1 MNDRP
6 SRDAALNDPAFLD
19 LIAAWHDNL
28 ELSAERQAELLARLR
43 DDPALRRHLAE
54 QIGFDG
60 LVRAVQ
66 APEARWLKLE
76 DRLGTAA
83 DDDTAM
89 EDAVMAAIAGER
101 SLAADRRAG
110 KHRSSRAWLW
120 SPRLFAAALA
130 FGLVI
135 AGGIVFVASQLRG
148 KTEPPVAA
156 EQAAA
161 EPVAE
166 PQPQRHLATVTKT
179 RFLLA
184 ANSERPLMA
193 GLPLAAGRVAILG
206 GAVELTIRN
215 GVVIVLEGPGDIE
228 LKDDMQAFLHDGSA
242 VVRVPKGMS
251 GFRLD
256 TASTDVLDLGTE
268 FAVRVLPDRQTD
280 VQVYDGA
287 VVATGNS
294 GAAGSRFP
302 QRLEMGQ
309 AARFSPSPEQPPQPI
324 AYAEERFVRRIESDP
339 GIDLANGLPPAGAPD
354 EARDLRRLFGAP
366 RHESIAVSR
375 PARPIVIDGRLDDWQ
390 SAKGFTSTLDD
401 SDDTAEWI
409 DGRMMYD
416 DECLY
421 IAASVGDPAP
431 LRNTFDPAIDAL
443 AAWRGGGLQVR
454 VSTDREQGWPVVANS
469 PNYFSMRKLVPTPE
483 QKAAAENP
491 RLAHLTMWFHAPSK
505 TPCLTI
511 AYGMLLNQIAVNPS
525 GFRGAFAPSPGGR
538 GYTLEYAIPWRL
550 LNCDRDPPQP
560 GDTLAAAWQV
570 TFSDEGGRLWRDQ
583 IVELRNAAEP
593 PRIFVWER
601 AATWGRAEYQP

>member
-1 MNDRP
+1 MNDRS
-6 SRDAALNDPAFLD
+6 SRDSTLNDPAFLE
-19 LIAAWHDNL
+19 LIAAWHDNV

-54 QIGFDG
+54 QIEFDG

-76 DRLGTAA
+76 DRLGPPA
-83 DDDTAM
+83 DGGNGM
-89 EDAVMAAIAGER
+89 EDAVMAAIQRGRSPAGHR
-101 SLAADRRAG
+101 
-110 KHRSSRAWLW
+110 RSSLSWLR
-120 SPRLFAAALA
+120 SVGFYAASVALGLVLAGGLA
-130 FGLVI
+130 FV
-135 AGGIVFVASQLRG
+135 AGWQRG
-148 KTEPPVAA
+148 AEDAPVADA
-156 EQAAA
+156 PAA
-161 EPVAE
+161 EP
-166 PQPQRHLATVTKT
+166 PSTSPLATVTKT

-184 ANSERPLMA
+184 AADSNQLIEGKPLD
-193 GLPLAAGRVAILG
+193 AGRVAIVA
-206 GAVELTIRN
+206 GAVEFTIRN

-228 LKDDMQAFLHDGSA
+228 LKDDMRAFLHGGSA

-251 GFRLD
+251 GFQLD
-256 TASTDVLDLGTE
+256 TPSTDVLDLGTE
-268 FAVRVLPDRQTD
+268 FAVRVAPDLVTD

-287 VVATGNS
+287 VVATGRQGPAS
-294 GAAGSRFP
+294 AKFP

-309 AARFSPSPEQPPQPI
+309 AARFSPSLDQDPQPI
-324 AYAEERFVRRIESDP
+324 RYADERFVRRIESDQ
-339 GIDLANGLPPAGAPD
+339 GIEQLPHALPRPSTPQ
-354 EARDLRRLFGAP
+354 EAQEQRRLFGAP
-366 RHESIAVSR
+366 KCDSIVVSR
-375 PARPIVIDGRLDDWQ
+375 PSGAVVIDGRLDEWQ
-390 SAKGFTSTLDD
+390 RVAGFTASLDG
-401 SDDTAEWI
+401 SEACPEWV

-421 IAASVGDPAP
+421 IAAAIGDPAP
-431 LRNTFDPAIDAL
+431 LRNTFDPELDAF

-469 PNYFSMRKLVPTPE
+469 PNYFGMRQLVPTPE

-491 RLAHLTMWFHAPSK
+491 RLAHLTMWFHAPSN

-511 AYGMLLNQIAVNPS
+511 AHGMLVEQIVVNPS
-525 GFRGAFAPSPGGR
+525 GFRAAFAPVPGGR

-550 LNCDRDPPQP
+550 LNCENDPPRP

-570 TFSDEGGRLWRDQ
+570 YFSDAGGRLWRDQ

>member
-1 MNDRP
+1 MNDRS
-6 SRDAALNDPAFLD
+6 SRDSTLNDPAFLE

-54 QIGFDG
+54 QIEFDG

-76 DRLGTAA
+76 DRLGPPA
-83 DDDTAM
+83 DGGNGM
-89 EDAVMAAIAGER
+89 EDAVMAAIQRGRSPAGHR
-101 SLAADRRAG
+101 
-110 KHRSSRAWLW
+110 RSSLSWLR
-120 SPRLFAAALA
+120 SVGFYAASVALGLVLAGGLA
-130 FGLVI
+130 FV
-135 AGGIVFVASQLRG
+135 AGWQRG
-148 KTEPPVAA
+148 AEDAPVADA
-156 EQAAA
+156 PAA
-161 EPVAE
+161 EP
-166 PQPQRHLATVTKT
+166 PSTSPLATVTKT

-184 ANSERPLMA
+184 AADSNQLMEGKPLD
-193 GLPLAAGRVAILG
+193 AGRVAILA
-206 GAVELTIRN
+206 GAVEFTIRN

-228 LKDDMQAFLHDGSA
+228 LKDDMRAFLHAGSA

-268 FAVRVLPDRQTD
+268 FAVRVMPDRMTD

-287 VVATGNS
+287 VVATGNL
-294 GAAGSRFP
+294 GAAASRFP

-309 AARFSPSPEQPPQPI
+309 AARFSPSPEQPPQTI
-324 AYAEERFVRRIESDP
+324 AYAEERFVRQIESDP
-339 GIDLANGLPPAGAPD
+339 GIELGYGLPTAGAAQ

-375 PARPIVIDGRLDDWQ
+375 PARPVVIDGRLDDWQ
-390 SAKGFTSTLDD
+390 SAKGFTSTLDG
-401 SDDTAEWI
+401 SDDAAEWI

-431 LRNTFDPAIDAL
+431 LRNTFDPAVDAF

-469 PNYFSMRKLVPTPE
+469 PNYFGMRQLVPTPE

-505 TPCLTI
+505 TPCLSI
-511 AYGMLLNQIAVNPS
+511 AHGMLVEQIAVNPS
-525 GFRGAFAPSPGGR
+525 GFRGGFAPSPGGR

-550 LNCDRDPPQP
+550 LNSDRDPPRP

-570 TFSDEGGRLWRDQ
+570 SFSDEDGRLWRDQ
-583 IVELRNAAEP
+583 IVELRNTAELA
-593 PRIFVWER
+593 RIFIWER

>member
-1 MNDRP
+1 MNDR
-6 SRDAALNDPAFLD
+6 SARDAALNDPAFLE

-76 DRLGTAA
+76 DRLGHAA
-83 DDDTAM
+83 DGDTVM

-101 SLAADRRAG
+101 SLATDQRAG
-110 KHRSSRAWLW
+110 KRRSSRSWLW

-130 FGLVI
+130 VGLVI
-135 AGGIVFVASQLRG
+135 AGGIAFVASQRRG

-156 EQAAA
+156 E
-161 EPVAE
+161 PIAE
-166 PQPQRHLATVTKT
+166 PQPQSHLATVTKT

-184 ANSERPLMA
+184 VDHEKSLLAGVPLD
-193 GLPLAAGRVAILG
+193 AGRVAILG

-228 LKDDMQAFLHDGSA
+228 LKDDMRAFLHAGSA

-268 FAVRVLPDRQTD
+268 FAVRVMPDRMTD

-287 VVATGNS
+287 VVATGNL
-294 GAAGSRFP
+294 GAAASRFP

-309 AARFSPSPEQPPQPI
+309 AARFSPSPEQPPQQI

-339 GIDLANGLPPAGAPD
+339 GVELGYGLPPAGAAQ
-354 EARDLRRLFGAP
+354 EARDLRRQFGDP

-390 SAKGFTSTLDD
+390 SAKGFTSTLDG
-401 SDDTAEWI
+401 SDDAAEWI

-431 LRNTFDPAIDAL
+431 LRNTFDPAVDAF
-443 AAWRGGGLQVR
+443 AAWRGGGVQVR

-469 PNYFSMRKLVPTPE
+469 PNYFGMRQLVPTPE

-505 TPCLTI
+505 TPCLSI
-511 AYGMLLNQIAVNPS
+511 AHGMLVEQIVVNPS
-525 GFRGAFAPSPGGR
+525 GFRGGFAPSPGGR

-550 LNCDRDPPQP
+550 LNCDRDPPRP

-570 TFSDEGGRLWRDQ
+570 SFSDEGGRLWRDQ

-593 PRIFVWER
+593 ARIFIWER
-601 AATWGRAEYQP
+601 AATWGRAEYRP

>member
-1 MNDRP
+1 MNDRS
-6 SRDAALNDPAFLD
+6 SRDAALNDPAFLE
-19 LIAAWHDNL
+19 LIAVWHDNL
-28 ELSAERQAELLARLR
+28 ELSAERQTELLARLR

-76 DRLGTAA
+76 DRLGPAA
-83 DDDTAM
+83 DGDTAM
-89 EDAVMAAIAGER
+89 EDAVMAAIEGGR
-101 SLAADRRAG
+101 SLAADHCAAER
-110 KHRSSRAWLW
+110 RSSLAWLW

-130 FGLVI
+130 VGLVI
-135 AGGIVFVASQLRG
+135 AGGIAFVASQRRG

-156 EQAAA
+156 E
-161 EPVAE
+161 PVAE
-166 PQPQRHLATVTKT
+166 PQPQDHLATVTKT

-184 ANSERPLMA
+184 VDPEKSLLAGVPLD
-193 GLPLAAGRVAILG
+193 AGRVAILG

-228 LKDDMQAFLHDGSA
+228 LKDDMRAFLHAGSA

-268 FAVRVLPDRQTD
+268 FAVRVMPDRMTD

-287 VVATGNS
+287 VVATGNL
-294 GAAGSRFP
+294 GAAASRFP

-309 AARFSPSPEQPPQPI
+309 AARFSPSPEQPPQQI

-339 GIDLANGLPPAGAPD
+339 GVEQLPHVLPRAGAAN
-354 EARDLRRLFGAP
+354 ESTELRRLFGAP

-375 PARPIVIDGRLDDWQ
+375 PARPVVIDGRLDDWQ
-390 SAKGFTSTLDD
+390 SAKGFTSTLDG
-401 SDDTAEWI
+401 SDDAAEWI

-416 DECLY
+416 DDCLY

-431 LRNTFDPAIDAL
+431 LRNTFDPTLDAF

-469 PNYFSMRKLVPTPE
+469 PNYFGMRQLVPTPE

-505 TPCLTI
+505 TPCLSI
-511 AYGMLLNQIAVNPS
+511 AHGMLVEQIAVNPS
-525 GFRGAFAPSPGGR
+525 GFRGGFAPSPGGR

-550 LNCDRDPPQP
+550 LNSDRDPPRP
-560 GDTLAAAWQV
+560 GDTLAAAWQLS
-570 TFSDEGGRLWRDQ
+570 FSDEGGRLWRDQ

-593 PRIFVWER
+593 ARIFVWER

>member
-6 SRDAALNDPAFLD
+6 SRDSTLNDPAFLE

-43 DDPALRRHLAE
+43 DDPALREHLAE
-54 QIGFDG
+54 QIGFEG

-76 DRLGTAA
+76 DRLGPAA

-101 SLAADRRAG
+101 SLATDQRAAER
-110 KHRSSRAWLW
+110 RSSLAWLW
-120 SPRLFAAALA
+120 SPRLLAAALA

-135 AGGIVFVASQLRG
+135 AGGIAFVASQLRG

-156 EQAAA
+156 ELAADP
-161 EPVAE
+161 E
-166 PQPQRHLATVTKT
+166 KS
-179 RFLLA
+179 LLA
-184 ANSERPLMA
+184 GVPLD
-193 GLPLAAGRVAILG
+193 AGRVAILG
-206 GAVELTIRN
+206 GAIELTIRN

-228 LKDDMQAFLHDGSA
+228 LKDDMRAFLHAGSA

-268 FAVRVLPDRQTD
+268 FAVRVMPDRMTD

-287 VVATGNS
+287 VVATGNL
-294 GAAGSRFP
+294 GAEASRFP

-309 AARFSPSPEQPPQPI
+309 AARFSPSPEQPPQQI

-339 GIDLANGLPPAGAPD
+339 GVEQLPHVLPRAGAAN
-354 EARDLRRLFGAP
+354 ESTELRRLFGAP

-375 PARPIVIDGRLDDWQ
+375 PVRPIVIDGRLDDWQ
-390 SAKGFTSTLDD
+390 SAKGFTSTLDG
-401 SDDTAEWI
+401 SDDAAEWI

-431 LRNTFDPAIDAL
+431 LRNTFDPAVDAF

-454 VSTDREQGWPVVANS
+454 VSTDREEGWPVVANS
-469 PNYFSMRKLVPTPE
+469 PNYFGMRQLVPTPE
-483 QKAAAENP
+483 QRAAAENP

-511 AYGMLLNQIAVNPS
+511 SYGMLLNQIAVNPS
-525 GFRGAFAPSPGGR
+525 GFRGGFAPSPGGR

-550 LNCDRDPPQP
+550 LNCDRDPPRP

-570 TFSDEGGRLWRDQ
+570 SFSDEGGRLWRDQ

-593 PRIFVWER
+593 ARIFIWER

>member
-1 MNDRP
+1 MNDRS
-6 SRDAALNDPAFLD
+6 SRDSTLNDPAFLE

-43 DDPALRRHLAE
+43 DDPALRRHLAD
-54 QIGFDG
+54 QIEFDG
-60 LVRAVQ
+60 LVRAVK

-76 DRLGTAA
+76 DRLGPPA
-83 DDDTAM
+83 DGGSGM

-101 SLAADRRAG
+101 SLATDQRAG
-110 KHRSSRAWLW
+110 KRRSSRAWLW

-130 FGLVI
+130 VGLAVGLVI
-135 AGGIVFVASQLRG
+135 AGGVVFVASQRRG

-156 EQAAA
+156 K
-161 EPVAE
+161 PVAE
-166 PQPQRHLATVTKT
+166 PLPQDHLATVTKT

-184 ANSERPLMA
+184 AEHEKSLMA
-193 GLPLAAGRVAILG
+193 GVPLDAGRVAILG

-228 LKDDMQAFLHDGSA
+228 LKDDMRAFLHAGSA

-268 FAVRVLPDRQTD
+268 FAVRVMPDRMTD

-287 VVATGNS
+287 VVATGNL
-294 GAAGSRFP
+294 GAAASRFP

-309 AARFSPSPEQPPQPI
+309 AARFSPSPEQPPQTI
-324 AYAEERFVRRIESDP
+324 AYAEERFVRQIESDP
-339 GIDLANGLPPAGAPD
+339 GIELGYGLPTAGAAQ

-375 PARPIVIDGRLDDWQ
+375 PARPVVIDGRLDDWQ
-390 SAKGFTSTLDD
+390 SAKGFTSTLDG
-401 SDDTAEWI
+401 SDDAAEWI

-431 LRNTFDPAIDAL
+431 LRNTFDPAVDAF

-469 PNYFSMRKLVPTPE
+469 PNYFGMRQLVPTPE

-505 TPCLTI
+505 TPCLSI
-511 AYGMLLNQIAVNPS
+511 AHGMLVEQIAVNPS
-525 GFRGAFAPSPGGR
+525 GFRGGFAPSPGGR

-550 LNCDRDPPQP
+550 LNSDRDPPRP

-570 TFSDEGGRLWRDQ
+570 SFSDEGGRLWRDQ

-593 PRIFVWER
+593 ARIFIWER